1 MKKELSFFLFR
12 FSYFYFLTSQ
22 ILFFI
27 LILIDGKISLNNN
40 FSNRIIEKKKNS
52 EKRIEFFSSSFSFLI
67 FLFFTSQIL
76 FFILISID
84 GKISLNNNFLK
95 RIEKKGK
102 IMKKELNF
110 FLLLF
115 CFSYFCSSQAKYYFL
130 FWLRSFFEKFLWI
143 IIFWNRIIEK
153 KGKKEK

>member
-1 MKKELSFFLFR
+1 MEKFLWIIIFWNWIIEKKLMKKELRETIILYRSESDQHFF
-12 FSYFYFLTSQ
+12 
-22 ILFFI
+22 
-27 LILIDGKISLNNN
+27 
-40 FSNRIIEKKKNS
+40 
-52 EKRIEFFSSSFSFLI
+52 SSFSFLI